1 MRMPTR
7 HGDGEGGTSR
17 EVIDRCAGSIRR
29 GIGNGASEERS
40 GLSGETREG
49 EAQSLDA
56 IERMAALAGVG
67 QGRTSV
73 EAG

>member
-1 MRMPTR
+1 MPTR
-7 HGDGEGGTSR
+7 HGDGEGSTDR

-29 GIGNGASEERS
+29 GIGNGTSEERD

-49 EAQSLDA
+49 EAQGLNA
-56 IERMAALAGVG
+56 IERMAARAGVG
-67 QGRTSV
+67 QGRSSV